1 MTAHATTAIH
11 QKGEVEVK
19 ARSENCHLGLLV
31 PEYFHVLLGCRWL
44 KSWHELSNT
53 GYLTCFLVPCIQQ
66 MRSHHVASAP
76 IEANFSASLAA
87 LNQDLCSILSCISDL
102 CVFRYA
108 QARNLGLT

>member
-1 MTAHATTAIH
+1 MTTHASTAIH
-11 QKGEVEVK
+11 QKGEVEVR
-19 ARSENCHLGLLV
+19 AGSENRHLGLLV

-53 GYLTCFLVPCIQQ
+53 GYFTSFLVPCIQQ

-76 IEANFSASLAA
+76 IEANFSTSLTA
-87 LNQDLCSILSCISDL
+87 LNLDVGSIFFCFSDL
-102 CVFRYA
+102 GVLGYA